1 MQPDHRVEQ
10 ERNDAFGREFGSL
23 MARLTGSF
31 DSLVDAV
38 EDPVERERLRRRVAT
53 EFENEAEA
61 LMARHLV
68 TGRVADYVRHVV
80 REGFESDFDPMD
92 PCEAAREARAH
103 PCGPTGWTT
112 SAPSEPGAYALRHP
126 SVHVAVE
133 LARFDRTDRGWL
145 VHRWGQRE
153 GVSWSDLEHLGWR
166 RWGVAART
174 PTP

>member
-1 MQPDHRVEQ
+1 MQPEPGGEQ

-23 MARLTGSF
+23 MARLTASF
-31 DSLVDAV
+31 DSLVASIEDAA
-38 EDPVERERLRRRVAT
+38 ERERLRRRVAT

-92 PCEAAREARAH
+92 PTEAARDARSVAS
-103 PCGPTGWTT
+103 GSTGWTT
-112 SAPSEPGAYALRHP
+112 SAPAEPGAYALKHP
-126 SVHVAVE
+126 LAHSAVE

-145 VHRWGQRE
+145 VFRWGQRE
-153 GVSWSDLEHLGWR
+153 GTSWSDLEHQGWR
-166 RWGVAART
+166 RWAVATRT